1 MVFSIPV
8 YYSNRILC
16 ALGACLLYGEYT
28 ALCSNSTVDRENFAV
43 KIISRSWPTA
53 KIKHAK
59 KNLRGDDQWIGAR
72 KSTPP
77 KVNVK
82 MTTIYSQQYLGLLIP
97 GSTIE

>member
-1 MVFSIPV
+1 MAFSIPV

-28 ALCSNSTVDRENFAV
+28 ALCSNSTVHRENFAV
-43 KIISRSWPTA
+43 KIISWSWLTA
-53 KIKHAK
+53 KIKHVK

-77 KVNVK
+77 RGK
-82 MTTIYSQQYLGLLIP
+82 SQNDNYIQPAIP
-97 GSTIE
+97 GSLDTW